1 MKQNLRFGLVLGRLA
16 IVLKMSKIK
25 LKYVFKAVFMGI
37 TNKKI
42 ILSVHCSVCVV
53 NHKFFVAL
61 KYNFW
66 GQNRHRLIYEDFGTK
81 YGSFQFSSQA
91 AIGADIFESK

>member
-25 LKYVFKAVFMGI
+25 KLKYVFRAVFMSK

-42 ILSVHCSVCVV
+42 YFVFSVRTKKLHNIKMSKPKFLSCFKIL
-53 NHKFFVAL
+53 
-61 KYNFW
+61 
-66 GQNRHRLIYEDFGTK
+66 
-81 YGSFQFSSQA
+81 
-91 AIGADIFESK
+91 